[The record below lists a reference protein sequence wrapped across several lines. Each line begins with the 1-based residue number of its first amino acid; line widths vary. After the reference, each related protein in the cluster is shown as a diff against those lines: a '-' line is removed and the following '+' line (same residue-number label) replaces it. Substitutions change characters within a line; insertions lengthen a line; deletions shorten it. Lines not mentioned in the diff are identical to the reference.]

1 MNPDS
6 SPPPWRPPGAHPP
19 GGGPPPHGA
28 GYPQG
33 AQGPQVPQ
41 GPQGPYGLPPQPPQP
56 PRPGRYGTGLVAVLA
71 VIAVL
76 AGASFLGGG
85 LAVGGRVTGLVAAV
99 VDSEP
104 SARTGDEQNREAPT
118 GDPAPTAAP
127 EPTREPMPTDEPSA
141 EPTDEPSP
149 GTENLI
155 SSEELIDELRRD
167 FEIDAR
173 LDITDEVCGSDP
185 GAEETALFQCTS
197 SMDTNLVRVAA
208 FESSGIAMIAA
219 MAMLESEE
227 NTAADIQDAC
237 HFVLVWFEENGLDQQ
252 ERDDMAEAAREIAG
266 CP

>member
-1 MNPDS
+1 M
-6 SPPPWRPPGAHPP
+6 
-19 GGGPPPHGA
+19 
-28 GYPQG
+28 
-33 AQGPQVPQ
+33 
-41 GPQGPYGLPPQPPQP
+41 
-56 PRPGRYGTGLVAVLA
+56 AVLA

-85 LAVGGRVTGLVAAV
+85 LAVGGRLTGLFAAV
-99 VDSEP
+99 RDSES
-104 SARTGDEQNREAPT
+104 SARPSDEPTREAPT

-127 EPTREPMPTDEPSA
+127 EPTEEPSA
-141 EPTDEPSP
+141 EPTDEPTP
-149 GTENLI
+149 GAENLI

-185 GAEETALFQCTS
+185 GAEETTLFQCTS

-219 MAMLESEE
+219 MAMQESEE

-237 HFVLVWFEENGLDQQ
+237 HFVLVWFEESGLDQQ
-252 ERDDMAEAAREIAG
+252 ERDDMAEATREIVG

>member
-1 MNPDS
+1 
-6 SPPPWRPPGAHPP
+6 
-19 GGGPPPHGA
+19 
-28 GYPQG
+28 
-33 AQGPQVPQ
+33 
-41 GPQGPYGLPPQPPQP
+41 
-56 PRPGRYGTGLVAVLA
+56 VAVLA

-85 LAVGGRVTGLVAAV
+85 LAFGGRVTDLVAPAGS
-99 VDSEP
+99 SEP
-104 SARTGDEQNREAPT
+104 SAEPSGEPTREAPT
-118 GDPAPTAAP
+118 GDPAPTP
-127 EPTREPMPTDEPSA
+127 TGEPLPTDEPSA
-141 EPTDEPSP
+141 EPTDQPSS
-149 GTENLI
+149 GAENLI

-167 FEIDAR
+167 FDIDAR

-185 GAEETALFQCTS
+185 GAEETTLFQCTS

-208 FESSGIAMIAA
+208 FENSGIAMIAA

-252 ERDDMAEAAREIAG
+252 ERDDMAEATREIVG

>member
-1 MNPDS
+1 
-6 SPPPWRPPGAHPP
+6 
-19 GGGPPPHGA
+19 
-28 GYPQG
+28 
-33 AQGPQVPQ
+33 
-41 GPQGPYGLPPQPPQP
+41 
-56 PRPGRYGTGLVAVLA
+56 VAVLA

-85 LAVGGRVTGLVAAV
+85 LAFGGRVTGLVAAARS
-99 VDSEP
+99 SEP
-104 SARTGDEQNREAPT
+104 SAEPSGEPTREAPT
-118 GDPAPTAAP
+118 GDPAPTG
-127 EPTREPMPTDEPSA
+127 EPLPTDEPSA
-141 EPTDEPSP
+141 EPTDQPSS
-149 GTENLI
+149 GAENLI

-185 GAEETALFQCTS
+185 GAEETTLFQCTS

-208 FESSGIAMIAA
+208 FENSGIAMIAA

-252 ERDDMAEAAREIAG
+252 ERDDMAEATREIVG